1 MVPAPTRGDS
11 SHPPSNAPTIPTTTL
26 STTPCRASVR
36 MTRLASQPMIPPT
49 NNQTMRFMRS
59 SLLGLQR
66 FCTLFRRGKLLVSAR
81 LARFLLG
88 PGHRFAGLHRY
99 LVLALGLRD
108 RQVILVFH
116 HLPGGLARGYVFPRL
131 GGLLRGVLLRVRD
144 VFLNFPRRLRAITA
158 ERQQAAGQ
166 GCKNPFS
173 GLHR

>member
-26 STTPCRASVR
+26 STMPCRASVR

-59 SLLGLQR
+59 SLLRLQR
-66 FCTLFRRGKLLVSAR
+66 FRTLFRRGKLLVSAR
-81 LARFLLG
+81 LARFLLSS
-88 PGHRFAGLHRY
+88 GHRFAGLHRY

-116 HLPGGLARGYVFPRL
+116 HLSGSLAGGYLFARL
-131 GGLLRGVLLRVRD
+131 GSLLRSVLLSVRD
-144 VFLNFPRRLRAITA
+144 VFLNFPRRLRAIAA
-158 ERQQAAGQ
+158 EYQQTAGQ
-166 GCKNPFS
+166 GCKDHFS
-173 GLHR
+173 RLHR